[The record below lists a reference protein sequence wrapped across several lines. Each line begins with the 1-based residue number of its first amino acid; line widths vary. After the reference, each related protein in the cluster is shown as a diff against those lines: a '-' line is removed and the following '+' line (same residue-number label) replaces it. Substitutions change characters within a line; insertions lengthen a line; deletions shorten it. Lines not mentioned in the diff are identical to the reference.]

1 MIGSEE
7 YTGMIC
13 DVTLT
18 AQEFSDLHNA
28 LWKLG
33 CIGDREV
40 DNIVKMMRDALAGA
54 YMQDERE
61 FERKNAL
68 WNSVAETNG
77 FNSLW
82 SIYEAA
88 GPDEEHP
95 FQGAKSLVYRDH
107 TGDVSCRR
115 DIQGNTWQDLYRAAD
130 LVIAESGDMHHIFI
144 EAFNRIDD
152 ITLELRTGS

>member
-1 MIGSEE
+1 MN
-7 YTGMIC
+7 C

-18 AQEFSDLHNA
+18 AQEFSELHNA
-28 LWKLG
+28 LWKLK
-33 CIGDREV
+33 CLDNREV

-77 FNSLW
+77 FNSVW

-95 FQGAKSLVYRDH
+95 FQGAKWLVYRDH
-107 TGDVSCRR
+107 TGNASCWR
-115 DIQGNTWQDLYRAAD
+115 DIQGNTWKDLYRAAD
-130 LVIAESGDMHHIFI
+130 LAIMDSEDTHHAFI